1 MSTEIIAKTVNAA
14 VMIATTGNCPQM
26 VKTGRGSY
34 EIHTFDSLRNI
45 YRASY
50 TMEYSRARA
59 YLTEARH
66 AEALVAMGW
75 DFCDATHE
83 AERPDS
89 TGPLRDR
96 VKRSAA
102 KGKAV

>member
-1 MSTEIIAKTVNAA
+1 MSTEIIAKSVNAA
-14 VMIATTGNCPQM
+14 IKVATTGNCARM
-26 VKTGRGSY
+26 VQIGRGSY
-34 EIHTFDSLRNI
+34 EVHTFDSLRNI

-50 TMEYSRARA
+50 TMAYHRARA